1 MALGAEAADVAV
13 LVRSAMG
20 QRHNV
25 VRYGRLADY
34 PGGGTIAAKGFG
46 SEAAKSLGDPA
57 SATKS
62 MLLIASRET
71 VRYTQPK
78 I

>member
-1 MALGAEAADVAV
+1 MALGAKAADVTV
-13 LVRSAMG
+13 FVRSAMG

-25 VRYGRLADY
+25 VRYGRLADNL
-34 PGGGTIAAKGFG
+34 GGGTIAAKGFG
-46 SEAAKSLGDPA
+46 PKATMPLGNPA